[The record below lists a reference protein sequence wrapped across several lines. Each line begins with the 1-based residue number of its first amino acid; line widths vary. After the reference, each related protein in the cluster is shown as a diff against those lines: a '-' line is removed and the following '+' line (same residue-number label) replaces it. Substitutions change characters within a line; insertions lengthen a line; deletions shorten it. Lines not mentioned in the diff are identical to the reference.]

1 MGCNCND
8 IKDLPTC
15 LNELVLG
22 TIELLNQDVYVFIK
36 NNSNGQFTRL
46 TAQSDIDGLVT
57 LDLTQLPDNYFSD
70 NYNYD
75 FWVTLTSGTPS
86 GMQTI
91 VIEGA
96 DYDCLNANFFRVVN
110 ESIESVYY
118 SSIIAEIA

>member
-46 TAQSDIDGLVT
+46 TASSDIEGLVT
-57 LDLTQLPDNYFSD
+57 IDLTQLPDNYFSE
-70 NYNYD
+70 NYSYD
-75 FWVTLTSGTPS
+75 FWVTSANGSPS
-86 GMQTI
+86 EMI
-91 VIEGA
+91 DVFIDGA
-96 DYDCLNANFFRVVN
+96 DYPCFAARFFKVSS
-110 ESIESVYY
+110 EALESVYY
-118 SSIIAEIA
+118 STVTAEIA